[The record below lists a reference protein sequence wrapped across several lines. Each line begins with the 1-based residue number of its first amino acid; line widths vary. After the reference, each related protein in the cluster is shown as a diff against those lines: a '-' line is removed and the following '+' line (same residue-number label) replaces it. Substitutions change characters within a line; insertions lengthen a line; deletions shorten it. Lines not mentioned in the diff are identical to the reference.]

1 MATAAWAARLKAVH
15 TGPLSGKP
23 SQNLAEDIE
32 KREKEK
38 KKVKQ
43 ACQRRDLGDI
53 ATLLWTNTQQPGRP
67 PRKSAFQRMLIA
79 NSCQRSIHP
88 VIISGRSQVGPGIGL
103 MNLCIHRVVLSHF
116 VEATVGPSSQFLFPS
131 EICPEAIRETEQK
144 RGPQQ
149 RRDPKGL
156 RAEVSEREPGS
167 CLLDVHPRVSQLCR
181 TEGGIAGKVDPA
193 TVLDSKHG
201 EEPCKPGSGG
211 RDHRNTDGLSRP

>member
-1 MATAAWAARLKAVH
+1 M
-15 TGPLSGKP
+15 
-23 SQNLAEDIE
+23 
-32 KREKEK
+32 
-38 KKVKQ
+38 
-43 ACQRRDLGDI
+43 GDI

-149 RRDPKGL
+149 RRDPKSL

-181 TEGGIAGKVDPA
+181 TEGGIAGKVE
-193 TVLDSKHG
+193 VLLQCWTPSM
-201 EEPCKPGSGG
+201 G
-211 RDHRNTDGLSRP
+211 RNHASQGVVAETTGTRMA